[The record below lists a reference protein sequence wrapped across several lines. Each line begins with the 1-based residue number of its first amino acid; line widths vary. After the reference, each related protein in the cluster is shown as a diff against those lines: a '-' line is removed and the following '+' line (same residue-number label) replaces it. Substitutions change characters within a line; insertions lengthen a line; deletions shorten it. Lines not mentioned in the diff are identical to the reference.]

1 MFRAFIRSSL
11 MRSAGHKTI
20 KKGIQNIKTDN
31 FDKKKGEKLLAKQL
45 RSDYLFIMIMGI
57 PLLIIGSI
65 FLLIFIM
72 YFFYGGKF
80 DYRII
85 ILVFVFS
92 FVTLFGLSLVY
103 IGIRNSKI
111 QHNFTI
117 KKYPEIIN
125 LVEDLYTNTIF
136 ENHDVIVSN
145 KALAP
150 KLHLTGAIYRMDVY
164 YIDIGEMS
172 AVLKTKNR
180 KIYFL
185 YSNSKTECKKILK
198 EYCPNANIR
207 II

>member
-11 MRSAGHKTI
+11 MKSAGHKTI

-31 FDKKKGEKLLAKQL
+31 FDKKKGEELLAKQL

>member
-11 MRSAGHKTI
+11 MKSAGHKTI

-31 FDKKKGEKLLAKQL
+31 FDKKKGEELLAKQL

-57 PLLIIGSI
+57 PLLIIGCI

-72 YFFYGGKF
+72 YFFYEGKF

-111 QHNFTI
+111 EHNFTI

-150 KLHLTGAIYRMDVY
+150 KLHLTGVIYRMDVY

>member
-1 MFRAFIRSSL
+1 MFHIFVRSSL
-11 MRSAGHKTI
+11 MKAMVPRGV
-20 KKGIQNIKTDN
+20 KKGIKNIKTDN
-31 FDKKKGEKLLAKQL
+31 SDKKTGMELLAKQL
-45 RSDYLFIMIMGI
+45 KADYLVIKIIGI
-57 PLLIIGSI
+57 PLMLIGCF

-72 YFFYGGKF
+72 YFYYGGSF

-92 FVTLFGLSLVY
+92 FLTLFGLSLVY
-103 IGIRNSKI
+103 IGVRNSKI
-111 QHNFTI
+111 EHNFTI
-117 KKYPEIIN
+117 KKHPEIIN

-180 KIYFL
+180 KIYLL

>member
-11 MRSAGHKTI
+11 MKSAGHKTI
-20 KKGIQNIKTDN
+20 KKCIKNIKTDN
-31 FDKKKGEKLLAKQL
+31 FDKKKGMELLAKQL

-57 PLLIIGSI
+57 PLLIIGCI

-72 YFFYGGKF
+72 YFFYGGKV

-92 FVTLFGLSLVY
+92 FLTLFGLSLVY

-111 QHNFTI
+111 ERNFVI
-117 KKYPEIIN
+117 KKHPEIID
-125 LVEDLYTNTIF
+125 LVKDLYTNTIF
-136 ENHDVIVSN
+136 ENHDVIVSD
-145 KALAP
+145 KAIAP
-150 KLHLTGAIYRMDVY
+150 KLHLIGAIRRMDVY

-172 AVLKTKNR
+172 AVLKTNNR
-180 KIYFL
+180 KIYLL

-198 EYCPNANIR
+198 EYCPNAKIR
-207 II
+207 LI

>member
-1 MFRAFIRSSL
+1 M
-11 MRSAGHKTI
+11 
-20 KKGIQNIKTDN
+20 
-31 FDKKKGEKLLAKQL
+31 
-45 RSDYLFIMIMGI
+45 
-57 PLLIIGSI
+57 LIGCF

-72 YFFYGGKF
+72 YFYYGGSF

-92 FVTLFGLSLVY
+92 FLTLFGLSFIY

-111 QHNFTI
+111 EHNFVI
-117 KKYPEIIN
+117 KKHPEIID

-136 ENHDVIVSN
+136 ENHDVIVSD
-145 KALAP
+145 KAIAP
-150 KLHLTGAIYRMDVY
+150 KLHLIGAIRRMDVY

-172 AVLKTKNR
+172 AVLKTNNR
-180 KIYFL
+180 KIYLL

>member
-11 MRSAGHKTI
+11 MKSAGHKTI

-31 FDKKKGEKLLAKQL
+31 FDKKKGEELLAKQL

-57 PLLIIGSI
+57 PLLIIGCI

-72 YFFYGGKF
+72 YFFYEGKF

-111 QHNFTI
+111 EHNFTI

>member
-57 PLLIIGSI
+57 PLLIIGCI

-72 YFFYGGKF
+72 YFFYEGKF

-111 QHNFTI
+111 EHNFTI

>member
-1 MFRAFIRSSL
+1 M
-11 MRSAGHKTI
+11 
-20 KKGIQNIKTDN
+20 
-31 FDKKKGEKLLAKQL
+31 
-45 RSDYLFIMIMGI
+45 
-57 PLLIIGSI
+57 
-65 FLLIFIM
+65 
-72 YFFYGGKF
+72 
-80 DYRII
+80 
-85 ILVFVFS
+85 
-92 FVTLFGLSLVY
+92 
-103 IGIRNSKI
+103 
-111 QHNFTI
+111 
-117 KKYPEIIN
+117 
-125 LVEDLYTNTIF
+125 VEDLYTNTIF

>member
-1 MFRAFIRSSL
+1 MFHIFVRSSL
-11 MRSAGHKTI
+11 MKAMVPRGVKKEI
-20 KKGIQNIKTDN
+20 KNIKTDN
-31 FDKKKGEKLLAKQL
+31 SDKKTGMELLAKQL
-45 RSDYLFIMIMGI
+45 KADYLVIKIIGI
-57 PLLIIGSI
+57 PLMLIGCF

-72 YFFYGGKF
+72 YFYYGGSF

-92 FVTLFGLSLVY
+92 FLTLFGLSFIY

-111 QHNFTI
+111 ERNFVI
-117 KKYPEIIN
+117 KKYPEIID
-125 LVEDLYTNTIF
+125 LVKDLYTNTIF

-145 KALAP
+145 RVIAP
-150 KLHLTGAIYRMDVY
+150 KLHLIGAVSRIDVY
-164 YIDIGEMS
+164 HIDIGEMS

-180 KIYFL
+180 KIYLL

>member
-11 MRSAGHKTI
+11 MKSAGHKTI

-31 FDKKKGEKLLAKQL
+31 FDKKKGEELLAKQL

-57 PLLIIGSI
+57 PLLIIGCI

-72 YFFYGGKF
+72 YFFYEGKF

-103 IGIRNSKI
+103 IGIRNSRI
-111 QHNFTI
+111 EHNFII
-117 KKYPEIIN
+117 KKHPEIIN
-125 LVEDLYTNTIF
+125 LIDDLYANTIF

-145 KALAP
+145 KAISP
-150 KLHLTGAIYRMDVY
+150 KLHLISTVNRNDVT
-164 YIDIGEMS
+164 YIEINEMS

-180 KIYFL
+180 KIYLL
-185 YSNSKTECKKILK
+185 YSTSQNEIKKILK
-198 EYCPNANIR
+198 KYCPNANIR

>member
-11 MRSAGHKTI
+11 MKSAGHKTI

-31 FDKKKGEKLLAKQL
+31 FDKKKGEELLAKQL

-57 PLLIIGSI
+57 PLLIIGCI

-72 YFFYGGKF
+72 YFFYEGKF

-111 QHNFTI
+111 EHNFTI

-180 KIYFL
+180 KIYLL

>member
-11 MRSAGHKTI
+11 MKSAGHKTI

-31 FDKKKGEKLLAKQL
+31 FDKKKGEALLAKQL

-57 PLLIIGSI
+57 PLLIIGCI

-92 FVTLFGLSLVY
+92 LVTLFGLSLVY

-111 QHNFTI
+111 EHNFTI

-180 KIYFL
+180 KIYLL

>member
-11 MRSAGHKTI
+11 MKSAGHKTI

-31 FDKKKGEKLLAKQL
+31 FDKKKGEELLAKQL

-57 PLLIIGSI
+57 PLLIIGCI

-72 YFFYGGKF
+72 YFFYEGKF

-111 QHNFTI
+111 EHNFTI

-180 KIYFL
+180 KFIFFIL
-185 YSNSKTECKKILK
+185 ILK
-198 EYCPNANIR
+198 PNVR
-207 II
+207 RF

>member
-11 MRSAGHKTI
+11 MKSAGHKTI

-31 FDKKKGEKLLAKQL
+31 FDKKKGEELLAKQL

-57 PLLIIGSI
+57 PLLIIGCI

-72 YFFYGGKF
+72 YFFYEGKF

-103 IGIRNSKI
+103 ISIRNSKI
-111 QHNFTI
+111 EHNFTI

-180 KIYFL
+180 KIYLL

>member
-111 QHNFTI
+111 EHNFTI

>member
-11 MRSAGHKTI
+11 MKSAGHKTI

-31 FDKKKGEKLLAKQL
+31 FDKKKGEELLAKQL

-57 PLLIIGSI
+57 PLLIIGCI

-72 YFFYGGKF
+72 YFFYEGKF

-103 IGIRNSKI
+103 ISIRNSKI
-111 QHNFTI
+111 EHNFTI

-172 AVLKTKNR
+172 AVLKTNNR
-180 KIYFL
+180 KIYLL
-185 YSNSKTECKKILK
+185 YSNSKTECMKILK

>member
-1 MFRAFIRSSL
+1 MFHAFIRSSL
-11 MRSAGHKTI
+11 MKSAGHKTI

-31 FDKKKGEKLLAKQL
+31 FDKKKGEELLAKQL

-57 PLLIIGSI
+57 PLLIIGCI

-72 YFFYGGKF
+72 YFFYEGKF

-111 QHNFTI
+111 EHNFTI

>member
-11 MRSAGHKTI
+11 MKSAGHKTI

-31 FDKKKGEKLLAKQL
+31 FDKKKGEELLAKQL

-57 PLLIIGSI
+57 PLLIIGCI

-72 YFFYGGKF
+72 YFFYEGKF

-103 IGIRNSKI
+103 ISIRNSKI
-111 QHNFTI
+111 EHNFTI

-150 KLHLTGAIYRMDVY
+150 KLHLTGVIYRMDVY

>member
-11 MRSAGHKTI
+11 MKSAGHKTI

>member
-11 MRSAGHKTI
+11 MKSAGHKTI

-31 FDKKKGEKLLAKQL
+31 FDKKKGEELLAKQL

-57 PLLIIGSI
+57 PLLIIGCI

-72 YFFYGGKF
+72 YFFYEGKF

-111 QHNFTI
+111 EHNFTI

-180 KIYFL
+180 KIYLL
-185 YSNSKTECKKILK
+185 YSNSKTECMKILK

>member
-11 MRSAGHKTI
+11 MKSAGHKTI
-20 KKGIQNIKTDN
+20 KKGIKNIKTDN
-31 FDKKKGEKLLAKQL
+31 FDKKNGMELLAKQL
-45 RSDYLFIMIMGI
+45 KADYLVIKIIGI
-57 PLLIIGSI
+57 PLMLIGCF

-72 YFFYGGKF
+72 YFYYGGSF

-92 FVTLFGLSLVY
+92 FLTLFGLSFIY

-111 QHNFTI
+111 ERNFVI
-117 KKYPEIIN
+117 KKHPEIID
-125 LVEDLYTNTIF
+125 LVKDLYTNTIF
-136 ENHDVIVSN
+136 ENHDVIVSD
-145 KALAP
+145 KAIAP
-150 KLHLTGAIYRMDVY
+150 KLHLIGAIRRMDVY

-172 AVLKTKNR
+172 AVLKTNNR
-180 KIYFL
+180 KIYLL

>member
-1 MFRAFIRSSL
+1 MFHIFVRSSL
-11 MRSAGHKTI
+11 MKAMVPRGV
-20 KKGIQNIKTDN
+20 KKGIKNIKTDN
-31 FDKKKGEKLLAKQL
+31 SDKKTGMELLAKQL
-45 RSDYLFIMIMGI
+45 KADYLVIKIIGI
-57 PLLIIGSI
+57 PLMLIGCF

-72 YFFYGGKF
+72 YFYYGGSF

-92 FVTLFGLSLVY
+92 FLTLFGLSFIY

-111 QHNFTI
+111 ERNFVI
-117 KKYPEIIN
+117 KKHPEIID
-125 LVEDLYTNTIF
+125 LVKDLYTNTIF

-145 KALAP
+145 EAIAP
-150 KLHLTGAIYRMDVY
+150 KLHLIGAIYRMDVY

-172 AVLKTKNR
+172 AVLKTNNR
-180 KIYFL
+180 KIYLL

>member
-11 MRSAGHKTI
+11 MKSAGHKTI

-31 FDKKKGEKLLAKQL
+31 FDKKKGEELLAKQL

-57 PLLIIGSI
+57 PLLIIGCI

-150 KLHLTGAIYRMDVY
+150 KLHLTGVIYRMDVY

>member
-1 MFRAFIRSSL
+1 MTILGEML
-11 MRSAGHKTI
+11 MNDGI
-20 KKGIQNIKTDN
+20 KKGIKHIKV
-31 FDKKKGEKLLAKQL
+31 DKKSGIELLSKQVK
-45 RSDYLFIMIMGI
+45 SDYFGIMIMGI
-57 PLLIIGSI
+57 PLIIIGCV

-72 YFFYGGKF
+72 SLFYGGSW

>member
-1 MFRAFIRSSL
+1 MFHAFIRSSL
-11 MRSAGHKTI
+11 MKSAGHKTI
-20 KKGIQNIKTDN
+20 KKGIQNIKTDD
-31 FDKKKGEKLLAKQL
+31 FDKKKGEELLAKQL

-57 PLLIIGSI
+57 PLLIIGCI

-72 YFFYGGKF
+72 YFFYEGKF

-111 QHNFTI
+111 EHNFTI

>member
-1 MFRAFIRSSL
+1 
-11 MRSAGHKTI
+11 
-20 KKGIQNIKTDN
+20 
-31 FDKKKGEKLLAKQL
+31 
-45 RSDYLFIMIMGI
+45 MIMGI

-150 KLHLTGAIYRMDVY
+150 KLHLTGAIYSMDVY

-207 II
+207 

>member
-11 MRSAGHKTI
+11 MKSAGHKTI

-31 FDKKKGEKLLAKQL
+31 FDKKKGEELLAKQL

-57 PLLIIGSI
+57 PLLIIGCI

-72 YFFYGGKF
+72 YFFYEGKF

-103 IGIRNSKI
+103 ISIRNSKI
-111 QHNFTI
+111 EHNFTI

-180 KIYFL
+180 KIYLL
-185 YSNSKTECKKILK
+185 YSNSKTECMKILK

>member
-11 MRSAGHKTI
+11 MKSAGHKTI

-31 FDKKKGEKLLAKQL
+31 FDKKKGEELLAKQL

-57 PLLIIGSI
+57 PLLIIGCI

-72 YFFYGGKF
+72 YFFYEGKF

-103 IGIRNSKI
+103 ISIRNSKI
-111 QHNFTI
+111 EHNFTI